1 VPKVLIVSNDF
12 PPRRGGIQSFVHA
25 LASRTPAGAVVVYA
39 PAWEGAA
46 AFDARQPF
54 PVIRHPTSLMLPVPS
69 VARRAA
75 RILSEQ
81 DCDTVLFGAAAPL
94 GLLAPSLRRAGA
106 RRLIAITHGHEAGW
120 AALPGARALLRRIGD
135 QVDVVTYLGEYFRT
149 RLARVLSAEAAARM
163 VRLAPGVDT
172 SAFRPGVGGNEIR
185 ERLGLGNRPV
195 VVCVSRMVP
204 RKGQDTLI
212 RAWPL
217 VLAATAETG
226 RVAGASGV
234 AAQAGFGGDGSSG
247 GPVLLLVGDGPYRA
261 ELGRLAQRTGVGRS
275 VVFTGPVPAAEL
287 PAHYDAGDVF
297 AMPCRTRRAGLDVEG
312 LGIVYLEASA
322 SGLPV
327 VGGDS
332 GGAPDAILDGE
343 TGYVVPGRDVA
354 AVAGRITELLA
365 DPAGAAAMGEK
376 GAAWVDREWRWDLVA
391 ARLWQILAG

>member
-1 VPKVLIVSNDF
+1 MPKVLIVSNDF

-25 LASRTPAGAVVVYA
+25 LASRLPAGSVVVYA
-39 PAWEGAA
+39 PRWDGAA
-46 AFDARQPF
+46 EFDARQPF

-75 RILSEQ
+75 RLLREH

-106 RRLIAITHGHEAGW
+106 GRIVAITHGHESGW
-120 AALPGARALLRRIGD
+120 ATLPGARALLRRIGD
-135 QVDVVTYLGEYFRT
+135 QVDVVTYLGEYFRV
-149 RLARVLSAEAAARM
+149 RLARALSAQAAARM

-172 SAFRPGVGGNEIR
+172 GSFRPGAGGDAIR
-185 ERLGLGNRPV
+185 ERLGLTGRPV

-212 RAWPL
+212 RAWPR
-217 VLAATAETG
+217 VLAA
-226 RVAGASGV
+226 ASD
-234 AAQAGFGGDGSSG
+234 A
-247 GPVLLLVGDGPYRA
+247 PVLLLVGDGPYRPS
-261 ELGRLAQRTGVGRS
+261 LGRLAQHAGVADS
-275 VVFTGPVPAAEL
+275 VVFTGPVPAADL
-287 PAHYDAGDVF
+287 PAYYDAGNVF
-297 AMPCRTRRAGLDVEG
+297 AMPCRTRRGGLDVEG

-332 GGAPDAILDGE
+332 GGAPDAILPGE

-354 AVAGRITELLA
+354 GVADRITALLS
-365 DPAGAAAMGEK
+365 DPAGAGAMGEK
-376 GAAWVDREWRWDLVA
+376 GVAWVDREWRWDLVA
-391 ARLWQILAG
+391 GRLRAILAG